1 MQGTREPPSFPVGPL
16 LMPSNPFATRFTRP
30 GALPYLYP
38 PGQSA
43 ETLLETLERNN
54 WQGEIIGPHGS
65 GKSSLL
71 AELLPLLEA
80 TGRKL
85 ELYQLHQGDRTL
97 PISKSEAKIWNE
109 QTQVIVDGYEQLSWW
124 SKRRLQGWVKAQNA
138 GLLIT
143 AHQPMGLPPLFTTQ
157 PTLEL
162 ARQIVAMLLE
172 GTDGTGVPSYDD
184 VAAAFARHPTNL
196 REMLFSLY
204 DVHQRRQNSH

>member
-1 MQGTREPPSFPVGPL
+1 MPPP
-16 LMPSNPFATRFTRP
+16 NPFATRFTRP

-43 ETLLETLERNN
+43 QTLLETLQKSN

-71 AELLPLLEA
+71 AELLPRIGEA
-80 TGRKL
+80 GRKVVPIS
-85 ELYQLHQGDRTL
+85 LHQGDRTL
-97 PISKSEAKIWNE
+97 PASKSDVKTWNS
-109 QTQVIVDGYEQLSWW
+109 QTQVVVDGYEQLSWW
-124 SKRRLQGWVKAQNA
+124 SKRRLQGWVKAQKA

-162 ARQIVAMLLE
+162 AQQIVAQLVKE
-172 GTDGTGVPSYDD
+172 NSDGTGVPSSEEI
-184 VAAAFARHPTNL
+184 AAAFTAHGFNL

-204 DVHQRRQNSH
+204 DVHQQRHAASPSPPGRGPG

>member
-1 MQGTREPPSFPVGPL
+1 MPS
-16 LMPSNPFATRFTRP
+16 SNPFASRFTRP
-30 GALPYLYP
+30 GAIPYLYP

-43 ETLLETLERNN
+43 ETLLETLQKNN

-71 AELLPLLEA
+71 AELLPRMGEA
-80 TGRKL
+80 GRKVVPIS
-85 ELYQLHQGDRTL
+85 LHQGDRTL
-97 PISKSEAKIWNE
+97 SVSKSDVKAWNS
-109 QTQVIVDGYEQLSWW
+109 QTQVVVDGYEQLSWW
-124 SKRRLQGWVKAQNA
+124 SERRLQGWVKAQQA

-162 ARQIVAMLLE
+162 ARQIVAQLLKE
-172 GTDGTGVPSYDD
+172 STNGTGVPSHED

-204 DVHQRRQNSH
+204 DVHQRRQIANDQ